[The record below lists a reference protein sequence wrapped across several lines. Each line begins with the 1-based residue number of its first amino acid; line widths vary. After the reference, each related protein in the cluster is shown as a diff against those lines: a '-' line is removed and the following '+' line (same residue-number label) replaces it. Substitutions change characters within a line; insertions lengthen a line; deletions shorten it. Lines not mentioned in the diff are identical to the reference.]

1 MRTLI
6 GFAAVLALAGAAP
19 AADEKKAPIDSK
31 LLVGKWEPKAP
42 KPGELT
48 SLELT
53 KDGKLVAVA
62 EVGGKPA
69 KAEGTY
75 KLDGEK
81 LTYEVTFQGETTK
94 ETVTLLKLTDEE
106 MEGKDKEGKVYT
118 YKRVKPK

>member
-6 GFAAVLALAGAAP
+6 GVAGALVLAAAAP
-19 AADEKKAPIDSK
+19 AADEKQEKFDGK

-48 SLELT
+48 LLELT
-53 KDGKLVAVA
+53 KDGKLAAAA

-75 KLDGEK
+75 KLDGDR
-81 LTYEVTFQGETTK
+81 LTYEVTYAGETVK
-94 ETVTLLKLTDEE
+94 ETMTLTRLTDEE
-106 MEGKDKEGKVYT
+106 MEGKDKEGKVYA
-118 YKRVKPK
+118 YKRAKPK